1 MYKVKMDGRTLYYP
15 GDKEAILTAPTVRL
29 QTGYAGTFE
38 FTVPMNN
45 PLYDQIQNRRSMVSV
60 YRDSTEIFYGEVRK
74 QPKIDRYKNKSV
86 YCAGAMSFLSDSI
99 QPQAEYH
106 DMSPRQMLETF
117 LNFHNSQVEDRKKI
131 YVGIVTITDSNDS
144 LYRYTNFENTLKA
157 IREKLVDKLGG
168 YLRLRHESDGL
179 YLDWIK
185 LEEYGKYC
193 EQPIE
198 FGLNLL
204 EYSESTTAESLV
216 TALIPLGAQ
225 LQGESEIEALQ
236 KYVDITSVNGGVNYI
251 YSQEAVETFG
261 WVWTTNTWQDV
272 TEPSNLLR
280 KGKEWL
286 QDNQFEELE
295 LTLTAVDLSA
305 MDKEYDSFDIGD
317 RIHCRAKPYG
327 MDRQFPV
334 MEMTIPLQ
342 QPDNAKL
349 TLGGSRKISFT
360 EYNRGNAQY
369 IKQQLEN
376 NRVTTAWLQS
386 AIDNATAM
394 MTGSKGGYK
403 VSEYDSDG
411 RWLRDLYMNAPSKE
425 EATQV
430 MQINMNGIGFSRD
443 GFDGPYKN
451 AWTID
456 GVFAGEFIKAGSI
469 QGEALSSEYKAS
481 VTDEINTT
489 VTAKFKVA
497 EDLIS
502 AEVTRATGQE
512 VELAAAIQI
521 TSEQIDQKVSK
532 GDVSSQ
538 LSLEAGQITLS
549 GPRLK
554 IDTEKFKLE
563 VDGACQIIDG
573 YVETSN
579 DTRLTSMWGG
589 ALYFGDKS
597 TGLDAGM
604 LSFVPASKMLCVG
617 GYGKYE
623 KLGLGYWGS
632 NTQFNSMI
640 TLESTTD
647 KPGIQFNTDFSIQ
660 GRTGLTQTIGF
671 VKEVTYG
678 PDNTLDK
685 AYGTIEVYNGIIVNV
700 Q

>member
-15 GDKEAILTAPTVRL
+15 GDKEAVLTAPTVRL

-74 QPKIDRYKNKSV
+74 QPKTDRYKNKSV

-117 LNFHNSQVEDRKKI
+117 LNIHNSQVEDRKKI

-157 IREKLVDKLGG
+157 IREKLVEKLGG

-204 EYSESTTAESLV
+204 DYSESTTAESLV

-394 MTGSKGGYK
+394 MKGSKGGYK
-403 VSEYDSDG
+403 VSEYDEDG
-411 RWLRDLYMNAPSKE
+411 RWLRDLYMDAPSKE
-425 EATQV
+425 QAKHI

-456 GVFAGEFIKAGSI
+456 GVFLGEFIKAGSI
-469 QGEALSSEYKAS
+469 QAEALSAEYKAS
-481 VTDEINTT
+481 VTNDINTT
-489 VTAKFKVA
+489 VTSKFKVA

-512 VELAAAIQI
+512 VELAAAIQV
-521 TSEQIDQKVSK
+521 TSEQINQKVSK
-532 GDVSSQ
+532 GDISSQ
-538 LSLEAGQITLS
+538 LSIEAGQITLS

-563 VDGACQIIDG
+563 VDGACRIIDG

-579 DTRLTSMWGG
+579 DERIASMWGG
-589 ALYFGDKS
+589 NIYFGDKIDK
-597 TGLDAGM
+597 LDAGM
-604 LSFVPASKMLCVG
+604 IAFRRSDRMLCIG
-617 GYGKYE
+617 GYGSYG
-623 KLGLGYWGS
+623 KLGLGYWAGD
-632 NTQFNSMI
+632 NQFSPFI
-640 TLESTTD
+640 TIESGYD
-647 KPGIQFNTDFSIQ
+647 RPGIQLNTNFSVV
-660 GRTGLTQTIGF
+660 G
-671 VKEVTYG
+671 KEGINENVEYMK
-678 PDNTLDK
+678 PD
-685 AYGTIEVYNGIIVNV
+685 GTKGWLHVWSGIIIQNE
-700 Q
+700 

>member
-15 GDKEAILTAPTVRL
+15 GDKEAVLTAPTVRL

-349 TLGGSRKISFT
+349 TLGGSRKISYT

-394 MTGSKGGYK
+394 MKGSKGGYK

-411 RWLRDLYMNAPSKE
+411 RWLRDLYMDAPSKE
-425 EATQV
+425 EAKHV

-456 GVFAGEFIKAGSI
+456 GVFVGEFIKAGSI
-469 QGEALSSEYKAS
+469 QGEALSAEYKAS
-481 VTDEINTT
+481 VTNEINTT

-497 EDLIS
+497 ENLIS

-512 VELAAAIQI
+512 VELAAAIQV
-521 TSEQIDQKVSK
+521 TSEQINQKVSK

-538 LSLEAGQITLS
+538 LSIESGQITLS

-563 VDGACQIIDG
+563 VDGACRIIDG
-573 YVETSN
+573 YMETSD
-579 DTRLTSMWGG
+579 DTRLASMWGG
-589 ALYFGDKS
+589 CVYFRDKIDG
-597 TGLDAGM
+597 TDAGL
-604 LSFVPASKMLCVG
+604 LSFQRSSRMLCVG
-617 GYGKYE
+617 GYGSYG
-623 KLGLGYWGS
+623 KLGLGYWADNDTFS
-632 NTQFNSMI
+632 PFI
-640 TLESTTD
+640 TIESGYER
-647 KPGIQFNTDFSIQ
+647 PGIQLNTAFSVIGKEGITENVEYMKPDGSKGWLHIWSGIVIQ
-660 GRTGLTQTIGF
+660 N
-671 VKEVTYG
+671 E
-678 PDNTLDK
+678 
-685 AYGTIEVYNGIIVNV
+685 
-700 Q
+700 

>member
-15 GDKEAILTAPTVRL
+15 GDKEAVLTAPTVRL

-349 TLGGSRKISFT
+349 TLGGSRKISYT

-394 MTGSKGGYK
+394 MKGSKGGYK

-411 RWLRDLYMNAPSKE
+411 RWLRDLYMDAPSKE
-425 EATQV
+425 EAKHV

-456 GVFAGEFIKAGSI
+456 GVFLGEFIKAGSI

-481 VTDEINTT
+481 VTNEINTT

-497 EDLIS
+497 ENLIS

-512 VELAAAIQI
+512 VELAAAIQV
-521 TSEQIDQKVSK
+521 TSEQILQKVSK

-538 LSLEAGQITLS
+538 LSIESGQITLS

-554 IDTEKFKLE
+554 IDTEKFKLD
-563 VDGACQIIDG
+563 VDGACRIVDG
-573 YVETSN
+573 YLETSDN
-579 DTRLTSMWGG
+579 TRLASMWGG
-589 ALYFGDKS
+589 ALYFGDKAS
-597 TGLDAGM
+597 GLDAGM
-604 LSFVPASKMLCVG
+604 LSFVPASRMMCVG
-617 GYGKYE
+617 GYGTYE

-640 TLESTTD
+640 TLESTTS
-647 KPGIQFNTDFSIQ
+647 KPGIQFNTAFSVIGKEGITQ
-660 GRTGLTQTIGF
+660 DVSFMKNVSHGPNNTFDIDYGLMHIWHGLI
-671 VKEVTYG
+671 VG
-678 PDNTLDK
+678 
-685 AYGTIEVYNGIIVNV
+685 IE
-700 Q
+700 

>member
-1 MYKVKMDGRTLYYP
+1 MDGRTLYYP
-15 GDKEAILTAPTVRL
+15 GDKEAVLTAPTVRL

-349 TLGGSRKISFT
+349 TLGGSRKISYT

-394 MTGSKGGYK
+394 MKGSKGGYK

-411 RWLRDLYMNAPSKE
+411 RWLRDRIFP
-425 EATQV
+425 
-430 MQINMNGIGFSRD
+430 G
-443 GFDGPYKN
+443 
-451 AWTID
+451 
-456 GVFAGEFIKAGSI
+456 
-469 QGEALSSEYKAS
+469 
-481 VTDEINTT
+481 
-489 VTAKFKVA
+489 
-497 EDLIS
+497 
-502 AEVTRATGQE
+502 
-512 VELAAAIQI
+512 
-521 TSEQIDQKVSK
+521 
-532 GDVSSQ
+532 
-538 LSLEAGQITLS
+538 
-549 GPRLK
+549 RL
-554 IDTEKFKLE
+554 
-563 VDGACQIIDG
+563 
-573 YVETSN
+573 
-579 DTRLTSMWGG
+579 
-589 ALYFGDKS
+589 
-597 TGLDAGM
+597 
-604 LSFVPASKMLCVG
+604 
-617 GYGKYE
+617 
-623 KLGLGYWGS
+623 
-632 NTQFNSMI
+632 
-640 TLESTTD
+640 
-647 KPGIQFNTDFSIQ
+647 
-660 GRTGLTQTIGF
+660 
-671 VKEVTYG
+671 
-678 PDNTLDK
+678 
-685 AYGTIEVYNGIIVNV
+685 
-700 Q
+700 